1 MNQVD
6 EIVALAEEIPQ
17 LIKQNITPDGHCRF
31 DPAKTKIALELVKYE
46 IEKSIRAQSLPS
58 N

>member
-17 LIKQNITPDGHCRF
+17 LIKQNITLDGHCRF
-31 DPAKTKIALELVKYE
+31 DPVKTKIALELVKYE

>member
-17 LIKQNITPDGHCRF
+17 LIKQNSPPDGHCRF
-31 DPAKTKIALELVKYE
+31 DPVKTKIAWELVKYE
-46 IEKSIRAQSLPS
+46 SEKSIRAQSLPS

>member
-31 DPAKTKIALELVKYE
+31 DPVKTKIALELVKYE
-46 IEKSIRAQSLPS
+46 IEKSIRSQSLPS

>member
-17 LIKQNITPDGHCRF
+17 LIKQNITADGHCRF
-31 DPAKTKIALELVKYE
+31 DPVKTKIALELVKYE
-46 IEKSIRAQSLPS
+46 IEKSIRTQSLPS

>member
-6 EIVALAEEIPQ
+6 EIVALAEDIPQ
-17 LIKQNITPDGHCRF
+17 HIKQNITPDGHCRF
-31 DPAKTKIALELVKYE
+31 DPVKTKIALELVQYE
-46 IEKSIRAQSLPS
+46 IEKSIRAQSLHS

>member
-17 LIKQNITPDGHCRF
+17 LIKQNITPDGHSRF
-31 DPAKTKIALELVKYE
+31 DPVKTKIALELVKYE
-46 IEKSIRAQSLPS
+46 IEKSIRTQSLPS

>member
-31 DPAKTKIALELVKYE
+31 DPIKTKIALELVKYE
-46 IEKSIRAQSLPS
+46 IEKSIRTKSLPS

>member
-6 EIVALAEEIPQ
+6 EIITLAEEIPKI
-17 LIKQNITPDGHCRF
+17 IKQNITPDGHCRF
-31 DPAKTKIALELVKYE
+31 DPIKTRIALELVKFE
-46 IEKSIRAQSLPS
+46 IEKTIDTQPLSG

>member
-31 DPAKTKIALELVKYE
+31 GPVKTKIALELVKYE
-46 IEKSIRAQSLPS
+46 IEKSIRTQSLPS

>member
-17 LIKQNITPDGHCRF
+17 LIKQNITPDGHGRF
-31 DPAKTKIALELVKYE
+31 DPGKTKIALELGKYE
-46 IEKSIRAQSLPS
+46 SEKSIRAQSLPS